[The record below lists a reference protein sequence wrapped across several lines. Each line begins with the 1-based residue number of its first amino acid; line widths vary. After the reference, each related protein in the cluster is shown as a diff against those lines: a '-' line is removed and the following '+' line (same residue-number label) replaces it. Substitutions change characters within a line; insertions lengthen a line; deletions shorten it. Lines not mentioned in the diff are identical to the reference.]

1 MIVPHLLDVP
11 SKNEGLETGP
21 VNRAA
26 FLTVLERSIWLA
38 VERGEAGKMLGCKSS
53 GDTEQVGIDPCRHLK
68 RLNVNSLL
76 TH

>member
-11 SKNEGLETGP
+11 SKNEGLETGQ

-38 VERGEAGKMLGCKSS
+38 VERWGGGKALGC